1 MPSGEHLKN
10 PDSCPPAP
18 NKQLFSGSLLEE
30 LFVQAGK
37 ADDALF
43 NGRDPNLQIRHEKPE
58 HRYLL
63 WMKAQGASNRE
74 IAAQSGYS
82 EAWLSQLFRQPWAQE
97 TLVKMLKESG
107 KPVLDQTLEL
117 IQSEAVNSVQT
128 LVQLRDDPESPAAV
142 RRACSVDIIE
152 QFLGKP
158 KQKVEVDQTSKID
171 DIGELDKRI
180 EELEKQEQQLRGNLT
195 HV

>member
-1 MPSGEHLKN
+1 MPSGEHLKT
-10 PDSCPPAP
+10 DSPAP
-18 NKQLFSGSLLEE
+18 NPQLFKNSMLEE
-30 LFVQAGK
+30 LFAGAEK
-37 ADDALF
+37 HDDAFF
-43 NGRDPNLQIRHEKPE
+43 NGRDPNLQIQHEKPE

-63 WMKAQGASNRE
+63 WMKAQGCCNRE
-74 IAAQSGYS
+74 IAQQSGYS

-107 KPVLDQTLEL
+107 KPVLDQTLSL
-117 IQSEAVNSVQT
+117 IQAEAVNSVQT
-128 LVQLRDDPESPAAV
+128 LVSLRDNPDSPAAV

-158 KQKVEVDQTSKID
+158 KQKVEVDQTGKSGENIE
-171 DIGELDKRI
+171 ELDKRI
-180 EELEKQEQQLRGNLT
+180 AELEKQEQQLRGNLT